1 MKGFSSIAAGLCQGQ
16 PGQVQRD
23 AQASVG
29 RGGCGIACIRFLLQG
44 NAGIVQQGAGI
55 FVARVIDHLA
65 ILGARDRAEFL
76 RFDSALNA
84 ALEKQDAAALALLVR
99 FPLRVNQ
106 ADGSRVSL
114 DNAAA
119 ATAGPVFSAH
129 EPTPEEG
136 DEAEVATQRSFL
148 QGRTVITDGLALL
161 DVTLEPQVIENNRWG
176 RLFSLATSLP
186 EQIALGLSDGAALML
201 NADGARVLGDGVLF
215 VLDLRQAALDF
226 GDNQQF
232 VIANGLL
239 DLFAPGDQVRATA
252 AIRRN
257 K

>member
-1 MKGFSSIAAGLCQGQ
+1 MAIDG
-16 PGQVQRD
+16 P
-23 AQASVG
+23 VG
-29 RGGCGIACIRFLLQG
+29 
-44 NAGIVQQGAGI
+44 GIV
-55 FVARVIDHLA
+55 V
-65 ILGARDRAEFL
+65 LGRDQSLIEPQRL
-76 RFDSALNA
+76 A
-84 ALEKQDAAALALLVR
+84 ALKDAWLAGAPLL
-99 FPLRVNQ
+99 
-106 ADGSRVSL
+106 L

-119 ATAGPVFSAH
+119 AIAGPVFSAH

-161 DVTLEPQVIENNRWG
+161 DVTVEPQVIENNRWG
-176 RLFSLATSLP
+176 RLFSLATSHP